1 MESPSRFAPHALEYR
16 ALSISSSDE
25 AQSET
30 PPKKRANED
39 PHGHSAVMA
48 RSNLGPATILADVAS
63 ILCPLAL
70 LGFSIVI
77 LQTEGRAID
86 ETYFSYQNA
95 ITTLATAF
103 PIIFAAIMGRLMYQL
118 SRWMLERG
126 ATMVTLEQLMG
137 SRTLG
142 AAFLTQAELGAF
154 NLVGL
159 VIVFTWIWSP
169 LGGQALL

>member
-48 RSNLGPATILADVAS
+48 RSNLEPATILADVAS

-95 ITTLATAF
+95 ITTVSC
-103 PIIFAAIMGRLMYQL
+103 I
-118 SRWMLERG
+118 
-126 ATMVTLEQLMG
+126 
-137 SRTLG
+137 
-142 AAFLTQAELGAF
+142 
-154 NLVGL
+154 
-159 VIVFTWIWSP
+159 
-169 LGGQALL
+169 